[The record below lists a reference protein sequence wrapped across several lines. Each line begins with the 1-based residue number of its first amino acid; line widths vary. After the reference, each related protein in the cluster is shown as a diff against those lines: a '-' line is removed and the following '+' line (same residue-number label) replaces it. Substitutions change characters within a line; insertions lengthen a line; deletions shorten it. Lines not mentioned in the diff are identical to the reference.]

1 MLILSFS
8 DNDDICPVKT
18 FMKLTRKL
26 RLGCPYLFQ
35 RVAKNVKDNVWFDK
49 VPLGP
54 NQLGNM
60 MGQISREFSLSKT
73 YTNHRLRATT
83 VHVLDA
89 AQFPGRHIMTV
100 TGHKSETSL
109 KTYTGYTTEKTK
121 QMMSDTI
128 SEAVGTKSKSS
139 LKDTATYH
147 GINLTS
153 SDFDVLP
160 LSNSQF
166 DSLLNEMGD
175 VEIDNVLSQMPI
187 PNTCIPQSR
196 TTVQNMNNTNTLNCD
211 MNFPPTCPPGLVLP
225 VIHNYGGTNTCTI
238 NYHFHQK

>member
-1 MLILSFS
+1 
-8 DNDDICPVKT
+8 
-18 FMKLTRKL
+18 MKTRKL
-26 RLGCPYLFQ
+26 HPGCPYLFQ
-35 RVAKNVKDNVWFDK
+35 RVATNVKEHVWFDQ

-60 MGQISREFSLSKT
+60 MGQLSREFSLSKT
-73 YTNHRLRATT
+73 YTNTSLRATT
-83 VHVLDA
+83 VHALDA

-100 TGHKSETSL
+100 TGHTSETSL
-109 KTYTGYTTEKTK
+109 KTFTEYTTEKNK

-147 GINLTS
+147 GFNLTS
-153 SDFDVLP
+153 SDCDVLP

-187 PNTCIPQSR
+187 INTCIPQSR
-196 TTVQNMNNTNTLNCD
+196 TTVQNINNTKTLNCA
-211 MNFPPTCPPGLVLP
+211 MNFRPICPPDLVLP
-225 VIHNYGGTNTCTI
+225 VIHNYG
-238 NYHFHQK
+238 

>member
-1 MLILSFS
+1 MEFQQQNKQCLFLAFS

-18 FMKLTRKL
+18 FVKLTRKL
-26 RLGCPYLFQ
+26 HPGCPYLFQ
-35 RVAKNVKDNVWFDK
+35 QVTKNVKDNVWFDK

-60 MGQISREFSLSKT
+60 MGQISKEFSLSKT
-73 YTNHRLRATT
+73 YTNHSLHATT

-89 AQFPGRHIMTV
+89 TQFPGRHMTV
-100 TGHKSETSL
+100 TGHTSETSL
-109 KTYTGYTTEKTK
+109 KTYTGYTTDKTK

-147 GINLTS
+147 GIDLAS
-153 SDFDVLP
+153 SNFDVLP

-175 VEIDNVLSQMPI
+175 VEVDNVLSQMPI

-196 TTVQNMNNTNTLNCD
+196 TTV
-211 MNFPPTCPPGLVLP
+211 
-225 VIHNYGGTNTCTI
+225 
-238 NYHFHQK
+238 